1 MDISLYF
8 DPVSPEVFEFS
19 TATDHECIFDVIKAH
34 KSEGSFPDL
43 DYVKLAIVGIN
54 EDRAGLLNEGCANG
68 PDHVRQYLY
77 KLYSHWKNLSI
88 ADLGN
93 IKRGHAVDDTYFA
106 AKEAIAF
113 LLANNIIPIII
124 GGSQD
129 LTYANY
135 LAYEDIGRVINIAAV
150 DPMFDLG
157 SDEHEL
163 NSRSYLSR
171 IILHQPNFL
180 FTYTNVGYQTYFV
193 DKDAV
198 GLMRNLLFD
207 VHRLGKV
214 NSDMEETE
222 PMIRNADILSIDISA
237 IRASDAPGNFYAVP
251 NGLYGEEVC
260 RICRY
265 AGISD
270 KLSSVGFYEFNPKYD
285 RQGQTAHL
293 VAQMIW
299 YFIDGF
305 MNRKDDFPEDNK
317 NSMENYVRFIVKVDD
332 FEDELIFLKS
342 KKTDRWWMEV
352 TIKNN
357 VHKKYKRH
365 QFVPCSYQD
374 YSAALNQEIPDRW
387 WKVQQKL
394 M

>member
-19 TATDHECIFDVIKAH
+19 SPTDHERIFDVIKAH
-34 KSEGSFPDL
+34 KSDETFPDL
-43 DYVKLAIVGIN
+43 DYIKLAIIGIS
-54 EDRAGLLNEGCANG
+54 EDRGALLNKGCAQG
-68 PDHVRQYLY
+68 PDHVRRYFYNLF
-77 KLYSHWKNLSI
+77 SHWKNLSI

-93 IKRGHAVDDTYFA
+93 IKRGHAIEDTYFA
-106 AKEAIAF
+106 VKEAIAY
-113 LLANNIIPIII
+113 LLLNNITPIII

-135 LAYEDIGRVINIAAV
+135 LAYEDIGRVINIATV
-150 DPMFDLG
+150 DPLFDLG
-157 SDEHEL
+157 NDEHEL

-180 FTYTNVGYQTYFV
+180 FAYTNVGYQTYFV

-198 GLMRNLLFD
+198 GLMKNLLFD

-214 NSDMEETE
+214 NLDMEETE
-222 PMIRNADILSIDISA
+222 PMIRNADILSIDVSA
-237 IRASDAPGNFYAVP
+237 IRASDAPGNFNAVP
-251 NGLYGEEVC
+251 NGFYGEEVC

-270 KLSSVGFYEFNPKYD
+270 KLSSIGFYEFNPEYD
-285 RQGQTAHL
+285 NKGQTAHL
-293 VAQMIW
+293 IAQMIW
-299 YFIDGF
+299 YFIDGY

-317 NSMENYVRFIVKVDD
+317 DFMENYVRFIVKVDD

-342 KKTDRWWMEV
+342 KKTDRWWMQV

-365 QFVPCSYQD
+365 QFVPCSYND
-374 YSAALNQEIPDRW
+374 YKAALNQEIPDRW

-394 M
+394 I

>member
-19 TATDHECIFDVIKAH
+19 SPTGHKRISEVIKAH
-34 KSEGSFPDL
+34 KTEGDFPDL
-43 DYVKLAIVGIN
+43 DYIKLAIVGIS
-54 EDRAGLLNEGCANG
+54 EDRAAMMNKGCAKG
-68 PDHVRQYLY
+68 PDFVRRYFYNLF
-77 KLYSHWKNLSI
+77 SHWNGIAL

-93 IKRGHAVDDTYFA
+93 IKRGHSVDDTYFA
-106 AKEAIAF
+106 AKEAIAY

-150 DPMFDLG
+150 DPLFDLG
-157 SDEHEL
+157 NNENEL

-180 FTYTNVGYQTYFV
+180 FNYTNVGYQTYYV

-198 GLMRNLLFD
+198 NLMRNLLFD
-207 VHRLGKV
+207 VHRLGMV
-214 NSDMEETE
+214 NADMEETE
-222 PMIRNADILSIDISA
+222 PMIRNADILSVDISA
-237 IRASDAPGNFYAVP
+237 VRASDAPGNFYAGP
-251 NGLYGEEVC
+251 NGFYGEEVC

-270 KLSSVGFYEFNPKYD
+270 KLSSIGFYEFNPEHD

-293 VAQMIW
+293 VAQMMW

-305 MNRKDDFPEDNK
+305 MNRKNDFPEDNK
-317 NSMENYVRFIVKVDD
+317 DKLENYLKFYVKVDE

-342 KKTDRWWMEV
+342 KKTDRWWMQV
-352 TIKNN
+352 TIQNN

-365 QFVPCSYQD
+365 QFVPCSYKD
-374 YSAALNQEIPDRW
+374 YKAALERQIPDRW
-387 WKVQQKL
+387 WRVQQKL
-394 M
+394 L